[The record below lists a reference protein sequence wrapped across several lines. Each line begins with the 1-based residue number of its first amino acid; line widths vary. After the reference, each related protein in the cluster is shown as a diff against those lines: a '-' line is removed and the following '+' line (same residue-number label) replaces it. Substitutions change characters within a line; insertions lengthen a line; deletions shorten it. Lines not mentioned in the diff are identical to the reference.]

1 MSLEFSGQIIS
12 VFFFFLRQGSSCR
25 HVELGLAPSGS
36 PGEEPQELRDLVA
49 RLRTDKEKRH
59 LGGMFL
65 QLAQVPGLLP
75 LRWPT
80 MVPPVDRLLWI
91 LLDKRCSWIGEGQAC
106 RGTRTCASVFAAVMA
121 SFTYSLYVK
130 SHSKPCCAGWLFD

>member
-1 MSLEFSGQIIS
+1 MFLQFSGQIINI
-12 VFFFFLRQGSSCR
+12 FLRQGSSCR
-25 HVELGLAPSGS
+25 HAELGLEPSGS
-36 PGEEPQELRDLVA
+36 PGEEPQELRDIVA

-59 LGGMFL
+59 LGGMLL
-65 QLAQVPGLLP
+65 QLAQVLGLLP

-91 LLDKRCSWIGEGQAC
+91 LLDKRYSWIGEGQAC
-106 RGTRTCASVFAAVMA
+106 KGTRTCASVFAAVMA
-121 SFTYSLYVK
+121 SFTYSKDVK